1 MASTVTQLINF
12 DEKLS
17 NTYLSST
24 LYQEKFLPNVIKE
37 LDGNGANQV
46 IQRFY
51 QFRELCKDS
60 YLRRNIF
67 FFLKIINNK
76 FFT

>member
-1 MASTVTQLINF
+1 MTSTVMQLINF

-37 LDGNGANQV
+37 LKGNGANQV

-51 QFRELCKDS
+51 QFRELCKDT
-60 YLRRNIF
+60 YLRRNNF
-67 FFLKIINNK
+67 FENN
-76 FFT
+76 